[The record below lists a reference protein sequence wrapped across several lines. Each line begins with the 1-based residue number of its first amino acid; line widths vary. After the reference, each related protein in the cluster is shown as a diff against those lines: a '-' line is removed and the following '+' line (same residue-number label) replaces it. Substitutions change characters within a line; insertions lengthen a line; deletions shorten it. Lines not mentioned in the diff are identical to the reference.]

1 MAYKFQFG
9 DAEMSGA
16 LEQVGDLSVSD
27 DQGQFRMLVDR
38 DVGNFQVA
46 GSGSFGTSLTIG
58 GALAGASTIAGSGLA
73 SLGSIAV
80 DNGSTIGTDSDTDM
94 LTLTNA
100 DNITVAS
107 DVSFVVSA
115 GKLEIGDGNAVTATA
130 AELNYNDIT
139 TLGTAA
145 ASKTLTI
152 KGDSTWT
159 VAGMTCADLGIL
171 TTVDINGGSVD
182 GATIGAASRSSV
194 ACTTL
199 DANGNVDLGDA
210 TSDTI
215 TCTGRFDSDL
225 VPSSDS
231 ARDLGTSALQWAE
244 LHVDAGYIDAIT
256 ATGTSTF
263 TTVDING
270 GNIDGTTIGAAAP
283 ASMTASYL
291 QVDTAVQLD
300 GAADATFSLSA
311 DSVYFLDAD
320 GLMKRD
326 LWTDIMTLVVN
337 AGSGNGLS
345 TTGGELKVA
354 LSDTAAGAVDVAAD
368 SVAFIDANDSS
379 LTKKE
384 SIADLVSAMAG
395 SGLDAS
401 SGVLS
406 VQGQGTPTG
415 VGNVLVTLGE
425 GWTFGTTTLTAS
437 HNWTLPAKASAT
449 AGDIVRVKMPANM
462 GGFEIT
468 ITGSGAQTIDGQAAL
483 LPVEQDGA
491 VVNLIYL
498 ASDAWG
504 LF

>member
-1 MAYKFQFG
+1 
-9 DAEMSGA
+9 
-16 LEQVGDLSVSD
+16 
-27 DQGQFRMLVDR
+27 
-38 DVGNFQVA
+38 
-46 GSGSFGTSLTIG
+46 
-58 GALAGASTIAGSGLA
+58 
-73 SLGSIAV
+73 
-80 DNGSTIGTDSDTDM
+80 M

-107 DVSFVVSA
+107 DLSFVVSA

-182 GATIGAASRSSV
+182 GATIGVASP
-194 ACTTL
+194 ATL
-199 DANGNVDLGDA
+199 
-210 TSDTI
+210 
-215 TCTGRFDSDL
+215 TC
-225 VPSSDS
+225 
-231 ARDLGTSALQWAE
+231 
-244 LHVDAGYIDAIT
+244 
-256 ATGTSTF
+256 ST
-263 TTVDING
+263 
-270 GNIDGTTIGAAAP
+270 
-283 ASMTASYL
+283 L
-291 QVDTAVQLD
+291 QVDSTVQLD
-300 GAADATFSLSA
+300 GVAAAVFDPNA
-311 DSVYFLDAD
+311 DSVYWLDSD

-326 LWTDIMTLVVN
+326 AWTDVMTLMVS
-337 AGSGNGLS
+337 SGNGMS
-345 TTGGELKVA
+345 
-354 LSDTAAGAVDVAAD
+354 TAAGTISVNLNDVSAAAVNVAAD
-368 SVAFIDANDSS
+368 SIAIVDADDSD

-401 SGVLS
+401 AGVLS

-437 HNWTLPAKASAT
+437 HNWTLPAKATAT

>member
-46 GSGSFGTSLTIG
+46 GSGTFGTALTIG

-199 DANGNVDLGDA
+199 DAN
-210 TSDTI
+210 
-215 TCTGRFDSDL
+215 
-225 VPSSDS
+225 
-231 ARDLGTSALQWAE
+231 
-244 LHVDAGYIDAIT
+244 
-256 ATGTSTF
+256 
-263 TTVDING
+263 
-270 GNIDGTTIGAAAP
+270 
-283 ASMTASYL
+283 
-291 QVDTAVQLD
+291 VQLD
-300 GAADATFSLSA
+300 GVAAAVFDPNA
-311 DSVYFLDAD
+311 DSVYWLDSD

-326 LWTDIMTLVVN
+326 AWTDVMTLMVS
-337 AGSGNGLS
+337 SGNGMS
-345 TTGGELKVA
+345 
-354 LSDTAAGAVDVAAD
+354 TAAGTISVNLNDVSAAAVNVAAD
-368 SVAFIDANDSS
+368 SIAIVDADDSD

-401 SGVLS
+401 AGVLS

-437 HNWTLPAKASAT
+437 HVWTLPAKATAT